1 MNGPV
6 PKKILEELRA
16 QRRRKRWQA
25 FLTPLITLT
34 SIVASVA
41 MLMYMLKSCS
51 QAPPRM
57 PTIRQVPP
65 APPPR

>member
-1 MNGPV
+1 MNRPA
-6 PKKILEELRA
+6 PKKSPEELRA
-16 QRRRKRWQA
+16 KRRHERWKA

-51 QAPPRM
+51 EAPPRV

-65 APPPR
+65 AHPPR